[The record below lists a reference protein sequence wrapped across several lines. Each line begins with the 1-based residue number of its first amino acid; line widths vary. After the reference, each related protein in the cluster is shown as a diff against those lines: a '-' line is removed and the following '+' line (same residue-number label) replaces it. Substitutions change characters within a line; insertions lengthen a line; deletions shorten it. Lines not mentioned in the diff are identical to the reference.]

1 MYYKGSF
8 RMYKIKRQTMI
19 YRGKILT
26 DVIVYEVIE
35 GCLTEVANFEY
46 ETYNDPGYIWYKEFI
61 KNNDIKFI

>member
-1 MYYKGSF
+1 
-8 RMYKIKRQTMI
+8 MI